1 MKSIYD
7 TPGQVM
13 NPLTTWEQIGIPA
26 QMRTGTQVK
35 TKVYGRDFVKAKVSG
50 KYWLTVKLNPN
61 DYYDLEVA
69 TVRKV
74 KGMLTYKVIEQAFD
88 IPAADLAYHYT
99 KLGDRA

>member
-13 NPLTTWEQIGIPA
+13 NPLTTWEQIDIPA

-35 TKVYGRDFVKAKVSG
+35 TRVFGRDFVKAKVSG
-50 KYWLTVKLNPN
+50 KYWLTVKLNTN
-61 DYYDLEVA
+61 DYYDLEIA
-69 TVRKV
+69 TVRKGV
-74 KGMLTYKVIEQAFD
+74 YKVIEQAFD